1 MVEGARLESVY
12 RGNSIQGSNPCLSAT
27 TESITYKSG
36 LISACNGVQ
45 RRCRIGSIIA
55 LNLYRRH
62 NQECDGGHP
71 EGSHSGEL
79 EERSK
84 KWKRCGCPIVAAG
97 SMNKI
102 HKRLKT
108 GQIFWPEARSVTA
121 RWEASGRW
129 PDDANPSPA
138 VEVLPDT
145 TKITIERAI
154 SAYLA
159 DHKDSAPN
167 TVKQYGYTME
177 KLRAYSAHKGYSLIE
192 QWTPV
197 DIRASRDT
205 WGVAVRTANNYMAIV
220 RAPSCVPS
228 SGSAWPTSG
237 SCAVHARW

>member
-1 MVEGARLESVY
+1 M
-12 RGNSIQGSNPCLSAT
+12 
-27 TESITYKSG
+27 
-36 LISACNGVQ
+36 
-45 RRCRIGSIIA
+45 
-55 LNLYRRH
+55 YRRH
-62 NQECDGGHP
+62 RQDCTGKHP
-71 EGSHSGEL
+71 EDSRSAEL

-84 KWKRCGCPIVAAG
+84 AWKRCGCPIVAAG

-237 SCAVHARW
+237 SCAVHASW